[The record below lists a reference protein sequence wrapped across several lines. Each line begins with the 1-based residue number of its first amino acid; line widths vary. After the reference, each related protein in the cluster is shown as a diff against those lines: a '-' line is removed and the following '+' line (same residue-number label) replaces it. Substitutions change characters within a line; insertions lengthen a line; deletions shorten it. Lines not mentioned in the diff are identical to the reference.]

1 LGHGGAKSPPEKRQ
15 REDWELKLAAEHAG
29 DRARRNMGWKLR
41 MLGGPSVLWT
51 LTKRGRIESR
61 EEAWRL
67 WGEMERICSRR
78 FAGVKF
84 VTVIE
89 PHTLDGYHI
98 HFAASRFL
106 MATTMRLLWHRILTG
121 EKLRGVLMGSESP
134 GNVDAKYQVRST
146 KRLCSYMAKYLGKT
160 FDVELGKRFKRYAAS
175 KGIAEPTRVRSW
187 LPTLLGGHQDL
198 VQWLR
203 ARVERDGY
211 VVSRMYETVVVG
223 RRMLWIEATL
233 KKGSG

>member
-1 LGHGGAKSPPEKRQ
+1 
-15 REDWELKLAAEHAG
+15 
-29 DRARRNMGWKLR
+29 

-61 EEAWRL
+61 EEAWRR

-78 FAGVKF
+78 FPGLKF
-84 VTVIE
+84 VVVIE
-89 PHTLDGYHI
+89 PHAIDGYHI
-98 HFAASRFL
+98 HFAASKFL

-121 EKLRGVLMGSESP
+121 QKLRGVLMGAESP

-175 KGIAEPTRVRSW
+175 KGIAEPARRREW
-187 LPTLLGGHQDL
+187 LPTLLGGQQDL
-198 VQWLR
+198 VLWMR
-203 ARVERDGY
+203 ARIESEGY
-211 VVSRMYETVVVG
+211 VVGKMFETIVVG
-223 RRMLWIEATL
+223 RRMLWMAGMSKNRAGPQNSSDGASRT
-233 KKGSG
+233 